1 MLIDMTPIDHRPAAL
16 AHVRWI
22 AGGSGAGKSTLA
34 RRLAARHDAA
44 LFDTD
49 AVMRDHA
56 SRCAPDQCPRLS
68 AFMRMSLDERWVRRT
83 PQEML
88 DTFHWFTG
96 EGFDL
101 ILSDV
106 LAFPRDRPVIA
117 EGFRLLPR
125 LVAPLLTDRRHA
137 VWMLP
142 SPAFR
147 RSAFDMRGTTWD
159 MPRRTS
165 NPAAALANLLARDGL
180 FTDRLRQ
187 EVATLALHMVDV
199 DGSQDEEALLAC
211 LSHRFFG

>member
-1 MLIDMTPIDHRPAAL
+1 MLVGMTPIDHRPAAL

-44 LFDTD
+44 LYDTD

-88 DTFHWFTG
+88 DTFHWFAG

-106 LAFPRDRPVIA
+106 LTFPRDRPVIA

-125 LVAPLLTDRRHA
+125 LVAPLLTDSRHA

-211 LSHRFFG
+211 LSARLFG

>member
-44 LFDTD
+44 LYDTD

-88 DTFHWFTG
+88 DTFHWFAG

-159 MPRRTS
+159 MPRRTG
-165 NPAAALANLLARDGL
+165 NPAAALANLLARDAL

-187 EVATLALHMVDV
+187 EAATLALHMVDV
-199 DGSQDEEALLAC
+199 DETQDEGALLAC